1 MLYND
6 IVIDGMI
13 KRAAYQ
19 AAQETVYMM
28 KRAAESPFDDENMP
42 PVNIETNNPKTR
54 LAGML
59 MKAQDAGKGA
69 IDWLKSIAAKA
80 EADRKAYANSTEGM
94 IDNDMNELAN
104 SLTDYALTYGADQ
117 ASKALADTPI
127 PEPSGDAM
135 DRFNQEQKEELE
147 PKMKPYTP
155 QAANVFEGATDE
167 DKQEII
173 KIHDAYKRKAM
184 LKSILEHLGDNKYT
198 YGGGV
203 AGAGLGALLG
213 KTPKERLLYALLG
226 GGGGAGLGAL
236 ADRYL

>member
-28 KRAAESPFDDENMP
+28 KRAAESSFDNENMP
-42 PVNIETNNPKTR
+42 PVNIATNNPKTR

-69 IDWLKSIAAKA
+69 IDWLKSFAAKA
-80 EADRKAYANSTEGM
+80 EADREAWNNSTEG
-94 IDNDMNELAN
+94 IIGNDMDELAK
-104 SLTDYALTYGADQ
+104 SLTDYALTYGSDQ
-117 ASKALADTPI
+117 ASKALADTPL

-135 DRFNQEQKEELE
+135 DRFNQEQKEKLE
-147 PKMKPYTP
+147 PKMNPYTS
-155 QAANVFEGATDE
+155 QADNVFEGATDE

-173 KIHDAYKRKAM
+173 EIHNAYKRKAM
-184 LKSILEHLGDNKYT
+184 LNSILEHLGDNKYT